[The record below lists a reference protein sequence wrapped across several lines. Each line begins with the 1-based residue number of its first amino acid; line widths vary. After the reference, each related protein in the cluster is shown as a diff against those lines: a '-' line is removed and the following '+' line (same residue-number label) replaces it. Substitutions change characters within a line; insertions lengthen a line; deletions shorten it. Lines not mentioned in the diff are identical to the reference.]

1 MDLCELSL
9 PQRDVSGTWLRGECS
24 VSRHGA
30 LGLTPSTTHNKAPKQ
45 TKQDLMHPQSRDH
58 VSSLYRTTCR
68 LLEKKLVASSGS
80 SASGETSCALQLS
93 PTTLVMSSSKPR
105 LWCEHRVAVAPSLA
119 HAFRSP
125 SGQLTRGR
133 DEGRT
138 VSKLFPTEDGLGLLP
153 TLVF

>member
-1 MDLCELSL
+1 M
-9 PQRDVSGTWLRGECS
+9 SGTWLRGEGLVS
-24 VSRHGA
+24 VREV
-30 LGLTPSTTHNKAPKQ
+30 LGLTPSTTHNKADKH
-45 TKQDLMHPQSRDH
+45 TKQDLMHLQSRDH
-58 VSSLYRTTCR
+58 ISSLYRTTST

-93 PTTLVMSSSKPR
+93 PTTLVRSSSKPS

-119 HAFRSP
+119 HTFRSV